1 MLMKITVKLI
11 AMDPF
16 SPPGFDANGIG
27 VFTLADGSSLEDLIS
42 ALKLPDGVGEA
53 YMTLLNEDAVPIS
66 GRAGVALSDGDE
78 VTVFPAIK
86 GG

>member
-1 MLMKITVKLI
+1 MKITVKLI

-16 SPPGFDANGIG
+16 APPGFDAAG
-27 VFTLADGSSLEDLIS
+27 VGAFTLAEGASLEDLVT
-42 ALKLPDGVGEA
+42 ALALPDGVGEA
-53 YMTLLNEDAVPIS
+53 YMTLLNEGAVPIS
-66 GRAGVALSDGDE
+66 GRNAVALSDGDE

>member
-1 MLMKITVKLI
+1 MKVTVKLI

-16 SPPGFDANGIG
+16 SPPGFDAAGIG
-27 VFTLADGSSLEDLIS
+27 TFTLEDGASLEDLIA

-53 YMTLLNEDAVPIS
+53 YMTMLNEDAIPIS
-66 GRAGVALSDGDE
+66 GRAEVSLSDGDE